1 MELITRRMF
10 PEVLYMAI
18 TKEYLDSISFEIAK
32 QKYYNANKVNAKLE
46 EIKAEALELIAENE
60 RLRAE
65 LAEIG
70 STKDGIAELMIS
82 TQATAAEMLDKARA
96 EAESIVAAAHSEAE
110 TLVMEKRFDTQAAS
124 LGLSQKQ
131 IEAIDKL
138 NKQLDDFNVSQATQI
153 FRIKQ
158 ALMSLAIDK

>member
-1 MELITRRMF
+1 
-10 PEVLYMAI
+10 MAI

-32 QKYYNANKVNAKLE
+32 QKYYNANKVNTKLE
-46 EIKAEALELIAENE
+46 EIKSEAMELIAENE
-60 RLRAE
+60 RLCAE

-70 STKDGIAELMIS
+70 STKEKIAELMIS
-82 TQATAAEMLDKARA
+82 TQETAAEMLDKAKA
-96 EAESIVAAAHSEAE
+96 EAESIVAQARSEAE
-110 TLVMEKRFDTQAAS
+110 MLVMEKRFDSQAES

-138 NKQLDDFNVSQATQI
+138 NKQLDDFNVAQATQI

-158 ALMSLAIDK
+158 ALMRLAIDK